1 MNEYFVSFIVADR
14 SLTLHTYIYDKRIE
28 FGEVAHHHR
37 IEVEQVCREILAVG
51 QFDCRVGMCL
61 IMRAVVGRHGIV
73 DGIFGQLGM
82 QFTPVTVGILTI
94 VVVDAV
100 SDVAGL
106 LYLCDKASGT
116 DGVNA
121 TRRQEEHIA
130 RRHFI
135 TLENVHDSVIAYPF
149 HILLCVNLLGETGI
163 EASSLRGVDY
173 VPHFGLAKRIV
184 AFHSQLVVGM
194 HLDRQVIT
202 GVDKLNQQRESRAEL
217 VHYLLTEQLLAVS
230 ANQFVERLAFQVT
243 VIDDGIVTLY
253 MRKFPTFTDTFF
265 NRCDALKWADV

>member
-1 MNEYFVSFIVADR
+1 MIINKIFCETLRFLRRFCFLIPFFRKNCYLFPGKLSDISLHEFGIRSRRNRHHLGICRDKHRLTLMNEYFVSFIVADR

-100 SDVAGL
+100 SDVAGS
-106 LYLCDKASGT
+106 A
-116 DGVNA
+116 V
-121 TRRQEEHIA
+121 
-130 RRHFI
+130 
-135 TLENVHDSVIAYPF
+135 
-149 HILLCVNLLGETGI
+149 
-163 EASSLRGVDY
+163 SLR
-173 VPHFGLAKRIV
+173 
-184 AFHSQLVVGM
+184 
-194 HLDRQVIT
+194 
-202 GVDKLNQQRESRAEL
+202 
-217 VHYLLTEQLLAVS
+217 
-230 ANQFVERLAFQVT
+230 
-243 VIDDGIVTLY
+243 
-253 MRKFPTFTDTFF
+253 
-265 NRCDALKWADV
+265 

>member
-1 MNEYFVSFIVADR
+1 M
-14 SLTLHTYIYDKRIE
+14 LL
-28 FGEVAHHHR
+28 
-37 IEVEQVCREILAVG
+37 
-51 QFDCRVGMCL
+51 
-61 IMRAVVGRHGIV
+61 
-73 DGIFGQLGM
+73 
-82 QFTPVTVGILTI
+82 
-94 VVVDAV
+94 
-100 SDVAGL
+100 GL

-230 ANQFVERLAFQVT
+230 ANQFIERLAFQVT

-265 NRCDALKWADV
+265 TGVMPLNGQMSEPPQIIFLRIGLKVIGYNILCVLLFDYFFIFTFLSTTALRAGMYSLSHSFLSFLNNGSNCVK